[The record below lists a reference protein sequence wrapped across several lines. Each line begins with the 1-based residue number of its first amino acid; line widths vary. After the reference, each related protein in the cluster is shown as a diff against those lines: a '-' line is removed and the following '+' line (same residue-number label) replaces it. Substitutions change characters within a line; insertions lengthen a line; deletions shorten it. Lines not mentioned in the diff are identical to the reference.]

1 MTTPLTTPDPATE
14 LAARL
19 QRLERLERRI
29 TELESVRAIEALASR
44 YHTLC
49 DGGWAG
55 PSHADVDALADLWL
69 PDGVYCINAA
79 RPPCRGR
86 AEIREQ
92 FVRLRTSMPW
102 ILHTFTNSE
111 IDVADDGDRATG
123 TFKGIAYYRRDAGSH
138 VVVGTYVGEFV
149 RTADG
154 WRFASWVADLAHG
167 SVLTPPTEE
176 EG

>member
-1 MTTPLTTPDPATE
+1 MTTPTETDDPT
-14 LAARL
+14 LRL
-19 QRLERLERRI
+19 QRLEQRLA
-29 TELESVRAIEALASR
+29 ELESVRAIEALASR

-69 PDGVYCINAA
+69 PDGVYSINAA

-86 AEIREQ
+86 EEIREQ
-92 FVRLRTSMPW
+92 FVRLRSSMPW

-111 IDVADDGDRATG
+111 IDVDGDRATG
-123 TFKGIAYYRRDAGSH
+123 TFKGIAYYRRDGGSH
-138 VVVGTYVGEFV
+138 VVVGSYAGRFV
-149 RTADG
+149 RTGEG

-167 SVLTPPTEE
+167 SVLTPPTAEE
-176 EG
+176 R

>member
-1 MTTPLTTPDPATE
+1 MTSPTTTEDPTD
-14 LAARL
+14 RL
-19 QRLERLERRI
+19 GRLERRL

-44 YHTLC
+44 YHSLC

-55 PSHADVDALADLWL
+55 PSHPDVDALADLWL
-69 PDGVYCINAA
+69 PDGVYSINAA

-92 FVRLRTSMPW
+92 FVRLRSSMPW

-111 IDVADDGDRATG
+111 IDVDGDRATG
-123 TFKGIAYYRRDAGSH
+123 IFKGIAYYRRDGGSH
-138 VVVGTYVGEFV
+138 VVVGSYVGRFV
-149 RTADG
+149 RTDEG

-167 SVLTPPTEE
+167 SVLTPPAEDE
-176 EG
+176 R

>member
-1 MTTPLTTPDPATE
+1 MTSSPATT
-14 LAARL
+14 LLARL
-19 QRLERLERRI
+19 EARVE
-29 TELESVRAIEALASR
+29 ELESVRAIEALATR
-44 YHTLC
+44 YHALC
-49 DGGWAG
+49 DGGWSG

-69 PDGVYCINAA
+69 PDGVYSINAA

-111 IDVADDGDRATG
+111 IEVDGDRAEG
-123 TFKGIAYYRRDAGSH
+123 TFKGIAYYRRGGGSH
-138 VVVGTYVGEFV
+138 VVVGTYAGSFA
-149 RTADG
+149 RTPGG

-167 SVLTPPTEE
+167 SVLTP
-176 EG
+176 

>member
-1 MTTPLTTPDPATE
+1 MTTPITKPAE
-14 LAARL
+14 DSSARL
-19 QRLERLERRI
+19 ARLEQRI
-29 TELESVRAIEALASR
+29 AELESVRAIEALASR

-55 PSHADVDALADLWL
+55 PSHADVDALAELWL
-69 PDGVYCINAA
+69 PDGVYSINAA

-111 IDVADDGDRATG
+111 IDVDGDRATG
-123 TFKGIAYYRRDAGSH
+123 TFKGIAYYRRAGGSH
-138 VVVGTYVGEFV
+138 VVVGSYTGRFV
-149 RTADG
+149 RTAEG

-167 SVLTPPTEE
+167 SVLTPPAGTDR
-176 EG
+176 